1 MATIRDL
8 ANHTGFS
15 VATISRVLNNDPTMK
30 VTDDTRVK
38 ILEAADELNYV
49 RTKPRRSSKAH
60 SLHVAIA
67 EMMSQREKL
76 SDPYYLYLKNYVV
89 RACMEQ
95 GYNVSYLAEKEG
107 KYHTLEKEAVD
118 GILAIGIFSEN
129 QIAQMMEISRSIV
142 FIDSSPDEN
151 QFDSVVLN
159 FRLGVEQ
166 ALEYLMQHGH
176 HRIGFLGPTYK
187 LDQKKRPALEVRR
200 QYFKEYMSDV
210 GRYDERWMID
220 TLLTLEETREEVKK
234 WLKSGEQRPT
244 AFLAYNEGTAITAVS
259 VFREA
264 GIRIPEDISI
274 ISFNDT
280 PLSILIEPPLTSV
293 NAHLESMGKEAV
305 RLLKER
311 MGEPQRLPYKVVLP
325 LTLTE
330 RNSVRDDTKQI

>member
-8 ANHTGFS
+8 AKHTGFS

-30 VTDDTRVK
+30 VTDETRIK
-38 ILEAADELNYV
+38 ILEAADELNYM
-49 RTKPRRSSKAH
+49 RSKPRRLNKKH
-60 SLHVAIA
+60 PLHVTIA
-67 EMMSQREKL
+67 EMMSQSEKL

-89 RACMEQ
+89 RACMEM
-95 GYNVSYLAEKEG
+95 GYNVSYLSEKEG
-107 KYHTLEKEAVD
+107 KYYTMEKEPVD
-118 GILAIGIFSEN
+118 GILAIGIFSED
-129 QIAQMMEISRSIV
+129 QIMRLKEISRSIV
-142 FIDSSPDEN
+142 FIDSSPDE
-151 QFDSVVLN
+151 QAFDSVVLN

-176 HRIGFLGPTYK
+176 YRIGFLGPTYK

-220 TLLTLEETREEVKK
+220 TLLTLEETREEVRK

-264 GIRIPEDISI
+264 GIRIPEDISL

-311 MGEPQRLPYKVVLP
+311 IEEPQRLPYKVVLP

-330 RNSVRDDTKQI
+330 RSSVWDYT